1 MRYLFLFYFVI
12 ISAAVSAQHC
22 PWDCDGMILIKTDAG
37 KSEMK
42 KLDPVL
48 VDINKQLIL
57 DTSKGSD
64 IYDLCRVLYYD
75 DFLKIRID
83 GMGEND
89 PNSYRYDTAYH
100 FAKNHYVVKF
110 NYCTYSREDEPTEL
124 FVRYNDAAAATGY
137 SYIPV
142 PSSRRIDL
150 HQYNRAINT
159 GATAVIL
166 KAVQPF
172 ILTISR
178 KEFGLL

>member
-1 MRYLFLFYFVI
+1 
-12 ISAAVSAQHC
+12 
-22 PWDCDGMILIKTDAG
+22 MITTDAG
-37 KSEMK
+37 KKEMK

-48 VDINKQLIL
+48 VDVNKKLIL
-57 DTSKGSD
+57 DTSKGPD

-89 PNSYRYDTAYH
+89 PYSYKYDTAYH

-110 NYCTYSREDEPTEL
+110 SYCTYNRADKPSEL
-124 FVRYNDAAAATGY
+124 FVRYNDAASASGY

-142 PSSRRIDL
+142 PYSRRIDL
-150 HQYNRAINT
+150 HQYNRFINT
-159 GATAVIL
+159 GATAEIL
-166 KAVQPF
+166 KSIQPF
-172 ILTISR
+172 ILTITR